1 MDNTFFHDKQLEEQL
16 NEAIILPPAVEK
28 QMHQAYD
35 QIASGA
41 VKQKRKHKAL
51 FRTVASLAACVAVVG
66 TIGVVNPAFAA
77 QLPFV
82 GSIFEYWSQQE
93 QQALEQS
100 GHTKKGPDI
109 FGKPEEATTVSE
121 KPDAN
126 NGFELSVSEVYSNGY
141 SISVGLCMTVTNEE
155 FADARAVE
163 AEGFTITADGYEVIP
178 KYSFI
183 FDRVEGTNTYV
194 CRADLFSL
202 PFLEAHMENMPEQ
215 LAFQLT
221 LRDIHSCLPSNA
233 WMTEQITE
241 EVDEAARQHQA
252 KGSWS
257 IETEVPISFGEHKTY
272 EVNQTNNNAT
282 LNRVVTIDDILLA
295 YITVPEENME
305 HIMPLAGDNLGNN
318 LTLISA
324 SVFPGSINGFWCNLS
339 PDATSLTIQLF
350 DKGYIDENG
359 EEHVL
364 DNPIIAEFTVDLTQP

>member
-16 NEAIILPPAVEK
+16 NETIILPPAVEK

-41 VKQKRKHKAL
+41 VKQKKKHKAL

-66 TIGVVNPAFAA
+66 TIGAVNPAFAA

-82 GSIFEYWSQQE
+82 GSIFEYWAQQE

-109 FGKPEEATTVSE
+109 FGNPEEATTVSE

-163 AEGFTITADGYEVIP
+163 TEGFTITADGYEVTP
-178 KYSFI
+178 DRAFI
-183 FDRVEGTNTYV
+183 FNRIEGTNTYV
-194 CRADLFSL
+194 CRADLFAF

-215 LAFQLT
+215 LSFKLT
-221 LRDIHSCLPSNA
+221 LCNIHSLN
-233 WMTEQITE
+233 
-241 EVDEAARQHQA
+241 AARQHHVT
-252 KGSWS
+252 GSWS
-257 IETEVPISFGEHKTY
+257 IETEVPISFDKLQIY

-282 LNRVVTIDDILLA
+282 LSRVVTIDDTLVA
-295 YITVPEENME
+295 YMTVPEENME
-305 HIMPLAGDNLGNN
+305 HVVPLAVDNLGNN
-318 LTLISA
+318 LTPILGSE
-324 SVFPGSINGFWCNLS
+324 SPDSINGFWCNLS

-350 DKGYIDENG
+350 DKGYIDEND
-359 EEHVL
+359 EKHAL
-364 DNPIIAEFTVDLTQP
+364 DNPIVAEFTVDLTQP